1 MGNKKSF
8 LLLTLSAGLIFSTS
22 PSLLPLSSPTY
33 VINPVYAAESGS
45 TSVEELANRLKALYG
60 LLNTDEKAKVTA
72 VSEAL
77 AELSNQ
83 DWTAVLGETLI
94 STVDGKLGKDKT
106 VELAKTIGSLVLST
120 NPDTLVADINQ
131 FRSDYADEFD
141 QLFGKDLTVDQLLSF
156 IAALEEKLTK
166 DDKFLARELGKQS
179 IDEVIKDAIDELT
192 QSGSSFANLD
202 GTLYKGIGIGLNDLV
217 EIRTRLAKKI
227 DPDNSAMSA
236 VLQGIARA
244 KQARIEYPDNI
255 STSNIPVGQ
264 KIALNFSVQLAVGKL
279 TVTPVVKFVS
289 DNPSVATIS
298 GNELTAVSAGD
309 ATVRALVFNDITIA
323 TDTIKVVSGGESA
336 PPAGGG
342 GGGVTPPDQTPA
354 EQVTVPVTEKKGTNE
369 NGQTTLT
376 VLPDENALL
385 NSAVGSDAPVVLLL
399 TSKETADLATAVIS
413 VGTIQALAADN
424 GENSTAFSTGSGT
437 IEIKASEL
445 ALALKTAINQ
455 GIDPANAQVQLILAK
470 GTDEEKG
477 TVASALGKDSAV
489 LAAPLQPKLVVVS
502 GEKKVEISQ
511 FTGYL
516 GSSLTLEGTYPAA
529 QLVGVE
535 ISGSTGGTAKANSVQ
550 TAASAAVK
558 VTPVPTTIE
567 VKDGKTTVHVL
578 KKTDKA
584 YTVVQTTKNFTD
596 VSDQWFAADVKL
608 LANKLLIQGRTPNTF
623 VPQGTLTRAEFA
635 ALLVRA
641 LGLPEDTA
649 TAKQFTDVKGTDWYA
664 GYLGAAFKAGL
675 MNGYP
680 DRSARPNAPVKRE
693 EAAKMIAKAYE
704 TAGKKISLTDEEKAS
719 QLAKFTDLTQVSAW
733 ARDYI
738 AFAAKEGILKG
749 DNGKINPKNNST
761 RAESA
766 ALLKRL
772 LTALTFLSE

>member
-1 MGNKKSF
+1 MGKKKSF

-33 VINPVYAAESGS
+33 VNNPVYAAESTS

-60 LLNTDEKAKVTA
+60 LLNADEKAKVTA

-77 AELSNQ
+77 AGLSDE
-83 DWTAVLGETLI
+83 DWTDVLGETLI
-94 STVDGKLGKDKT
+94 STVDYKLGTGKT
-106 VELAKTIGSLVLST
+106 VELAKTIGSLVLNT

-156 IAALEEKLTK
+156 IAALEEKLTNPE
-166 DDKFLARELGKQS
+166 FLAGELGKQS
-179 IDEVIKDAIDELT
+179 IDEVIKDAINELT
-192 QSGSSFANLD
+192 KPDSTFANLD

-217 EIRTRLAKKI
+217 EIRTRLAEKI
-227 DPDNSAMSA
+227 DPDNSAISA

-244 KQARIEYPDNI
+244 KQATIEYPDNI
-255 STSNIPVGQ
+255 LKSNISVGQ

-289 DNPSVATIS
+289 DNTSVATIS
-298 GNELTAVSAGD
+298 GNELTAVSAGT
-309 ATVRALVFNDITIA
+309 AKVRALVFNDITIA
-323 TDTIKVVSGGESA
+323 TDTITVVSGGEST

-342 GGGVTPPDQTPA
+342 GGGVTTPDQTPA

-385 NSAVGSDAPVVLLL
+385 NAAVGSEAPVVLLL
-399 TSKETADLATAVIS
+399 TSKETADLATAVIT

-424 GENSTAFSTGSGT
+424 GENSIAFSTGSGT

-455 GIDPANAQVQLILAK
+455 GIDPANAQVQLILVK
-470 GTDEEKG
+470 GTDAEKG
-477 TVASALGKDSAV
+477 TVASPLGKDSTV

-535 ISGSTGGTAKANSVQ
+535 ISGTTGGTAKANSVQ
-550 TAASAAVK
+550 TAASATVK

-608 LANKLLIQGRTPNTF
+608 LANKLLIQGRTQNTF

-649 TAKQFTDVKGTDWYA
+649 TAKQFTDVKETDWYA

-704 TAGKKISLTDEEKAS
+704 AAGKKISLTDEEKAS